1 MKVTVYVNWH
11 TEEVISEKEY
21 EEKIEKSAKDYV
33 ESEADFSDWLNDQY
47 RADDIWEMS
56 ENGRNAVKEE
66 YYEACQTWA
75 EEEVNDYWKP
85 YEIEV

>member
-11 TEEVISEKEY
+11 EEEVISEKEY
-21 EEKIEKSAKDYV
+21 KEKIEKSANEYV
-33 ESEADFSDWLNDQY
+33 ESHADFADWLNDQY
-47 RADDIWEMS
+47 CADDIWEMPES
-56 ENGRNAVKEE
+56 DRNAVKEE
-66 YYEACQTWA
+66 SREASHTWA